1 MPQPVPCRFLNVHR
15 IRQSIH
21 PFVRPEGHGLKP
33 AQMDG
38 CTAARKR
45 VLALMHCHRPPC
57 IPLLVVAYWKI
68 GWVIVHRLRAV
79 LRAPLPVWFYNR
91 PSRFGSA
98 RDRAC
103 RVLHLVSAIPP
114 CATRLCYALPVAV
127 LRADA
132 GGGLRP
138 RAKALWVFSPAR
150 PTVSLALT
158 AVIMGDLVIINILA
172 SFRNGSVF
180 LIFCGGART
189 CDYDKSLTAKSS
201 RLGYHRGFKLP
212 LWRCYALHALMAD

>member
-1 MPQPVPCRFLNVHR
+1 MRLGAATPLQSLCSVRFVAAPAYLSPTGGATR
-15 IRQSIH
+15 FTSTRQSPTPSPLSPLAH
-21 PFVRPEGHGLKP
+21 PEGGKNAVGSLF
-33 AQMDG
+33 
-38 CTAARKR
+38 
-45 VLALMHCHRPPC
+45 
-57 IPLLVVAYWKI
+57 IAY
-68 GWVIVHRLRAV
+68 GTV
-79 LRAPLPVWFYNR
+79 LRSPLPVWFYNR

-150 PTVSLALT
+150 PTVSLDLT
-158 AVIMGDLVIINILA
+158 VVIMGDLVIINILA
-172 SFRNGSVF
+172 PFRNGSVF

-212 LWRCYALHALMAD
+212 LWRCYALHALMAY